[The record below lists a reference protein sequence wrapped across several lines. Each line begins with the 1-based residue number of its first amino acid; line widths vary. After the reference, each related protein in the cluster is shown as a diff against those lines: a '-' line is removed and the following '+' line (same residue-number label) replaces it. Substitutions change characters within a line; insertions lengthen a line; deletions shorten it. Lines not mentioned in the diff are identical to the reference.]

1 MIQSS
6 EDGHHPLV
14 DNRVLRFHEAIK
26 FFIYLDQLIT
36 ILTGKKAL
44 FGIKFPAIK

>member
-6 EDGHHPLV
+6 EDGQHQLA
-14 DNRVLRFHEAIK
+14 DYRGLRFHEAVK